1 LDGNFCDET
10 YKYVLDVFQLASK
23 FTKQAEFV
31 ETSQALLN
39 GDMIGYDPT
48 AIKQPIYK
56 SRDEVEQIK
65 SAFKELK
72 GKPYNESQR
81 DVKKIYIEQFQISE
95 IQVSFTF
102 SSSPILFREFT
113 MNPTLKF
120 FIVLLSNLKNVHLRF
135 SKYHLQNV
143 HILQSI
149 FVAQLKRFYQHECMN
164 HKQLFK
170 IISSMGLFG
179 SISTTLSSL

>member
-1 LDGNFCDET
+1 
-10 YKYVLDVFQLASK
+10 
-23 FTKQAEFV
+23 
-31 ETSQALLN
+31 
-39 GDMIGYDPT
+39 
-48 AIKQPIYK
+48 
-56 SRDEVEQIK
+56 
-65 SAFKELK
+65 
-72 GKPYNESQR
+72 
-81 DVKKIYIEQFQISE
+81 
-95 IQVSFTF
+95 
-102 SSSPILFREFT
+102 

-179 SISTTLSSL
+179 SISTTLSSLQSAITTFINRPFADNQEYKIKTILVGSIHLVKDSVFAVAGSAVTVLDTLKQGIGFLV

>member
-1 LDGNFCDET
+1 MG
-10 YKYVLDVFQLASK
+10 
-23 FTKQAEFV
+23 
-31 ETSQALLN
+31 
-39 GDMIGYDPT
+39 IDPT
-48 AIKQPIYK
+48 ALKQPNLG
-56 SRDEVEQIK
+56 SNDEVEQIK

-72 GKPYNESQR
+72 SKGQPYMETQR

-95 IQVSFTF
+95 IKLSFTF

-120 FIVLLSNLKNVHLRF
+120 FIVLLSNLKNVNLKF
-135 SKYHLQNV
+135 SSYRIQNQ
-143 HILQSI
+143 HMLLSI
-149 FVAQLKRFYQHECMN
+149 FFAQLKRFYQQECMN

-179 SISTTLSSL
+179 SISTTITGLQTAFQSFLNRADG